1 MGNEV
6 KYQAVLR
13 DVLHILVERAANK
26 TGTQS
31 QYDQGVRMGNF
42 EAVSTILN
50 ELETFD
56 IDPAEVGMKG
66 FDPMTMLKNPLK
78 AA

>member
-6 KYQAVLR
+6 KYHETVR
-13 DVLHILVERAANK
+13 DVLHILVDRAFEKQNAVD
-26 TGTQS
+26 TF
-31 QYDQGVRMGNF
+31 DQGVRMGYF

-50 ELETFD
+50 ELETFG
-56 IDPAEVGMKG
+56 IDRSEVGMAG
-66 FDPMTMLKNPLK
+66 FDPMAILQNQHR

>member
-13 DVLHILVERAANK
+13 DVLHILVDRAASK
-26 TGTQS
+26 TGALS

-42 EAVSTILN
+42 EAVSSILN
-50 ELETFD
+50 ELETFG
-56 IDPAEVGMKG
+56 IDPADVGMKG
-66 FDPMTMLKNPLK
+66 FDPMSMLKNPLK

>member
-1 MGNEV
+1 MGDEV
-6 KYQAVLR
+6 KYQSVLR
-13 DVLHILVERAANK
+13 DILHILVDRA
-26 TGTQS
+26 QS
-31 QYDQGVRMGNF
+31 RATAAGQFDQGVRMGNF
-42 EAVSTILN
+42 EAVSAILN
-50 ELETFD
+50 ELETFG